1 MWPAIILA
9 SKRHCRIHRKS
20 QATKKRMQKMINNLK
35 NTNVSDGYQLGLS
48 DRKEIPFI
56 AGSEYKIK
64 EFRGRLER
72 KQKVLVKIGD
82 AVRKKEMPHCFGP
95 CMGFEAAAW
104 CKSLPALTAYQLGHD
119 FVGALH
125 ALTGDGIP
133 ESTVD
138 ELRQNVNRAIPSL
151 LQLGEIARTELKKSW
166 VTTGPDLGGRSTL
179 DLFIADCIRLVDQVL
194 IIVAKHKRV
203 VTVAKHKRLNHAST
217 T

>member
-1 MWPAIILA
+1 
-9 SKRHCRIHRKS
+9 
-20 QATKKRMQKMINNLK
+20 MQQMINNLK
-35 NTNVSDGYQLGLS
+35 NMNVSDGYQLGLS
-48 DRKEIPFI
+48 RRGAIPFFR
-56 AGSEYKIK
+56 GSKYKIK

-72 KQKVLVKIGD
+72 KQKVLVEIGD

-104 CKSLPALTAYQLGHD
+104 CKSLPAFVSHQLGHD

-133 ESTVD
+133 QSIVD

-151 LQLGEIARTELKKSW
+151 LQLGEIARAELKKSW

-179 DLFIADCIRLVDQVL
+179 DEFITGCLDLAAAVL
-194 IIVAKHKRV
+194 ITASTHKVA
-203 VTVAKHKRLNHAST
+203 NHASAT
-217 T
+217 